1 MDKDHKIWESSDSE
15 FLSFLYAERDREY
28 SKYSAWGVN
37 FWVAGAAVIGLLG
50 YAYSQISSDYNAFDW
65 HLFVLYSNVLGA
77 ILIALVTI
85 AHPLISNGR
94 WSNEYRV
101 TTIRANVQPLE
112 LIGKI
117 YIAISSIIFLGYWT
131 ERNIVYWLWIVLWGI
146 EFAIWLYVLI
156 NGDKLVRMNSAG
168 RVFSNVWWEVC
179 YRGIECGLCMMILC
193 AAIKIWGEY
202 ALGVKEFEMG
212 CVFAIIIGISWIILL
227 RVFYNRHESI
237 DKWIDQYIYGNLSK
251 EDAYL
256 CMLEYAQ
263 GYDAVDVIRTD
274 FEKIKPLRDKMSEF
288 QELHTRYLKMAE
300 EGKLDLKDGHQY
312 LSDVAKEIAVLDETR
327 DIAKKLVGKLRE
339 IIKLDTRP
347 SSSEIWRKMLEE
359 ISRFIDDINQFQSE
373 VDEVMDVLTEFV
385 QSYQCTKYGGIC
397 DKMDCPNRNE
407 KKSFIYAMKH
417 RLSKF
422 KSRNTI

>member
-1 MDKDHKIWESSDSE
+1 MNKGHKIWESSDSE

-50 YAYSQISSDYNAFDW
+50 YAYSQISQDYDAFDW

-85 AHPLISNGR
+85 AHPLISNER

-101 TTIRANVQPLE
+101 TTVRANVQQSE
-112 LIGKI
+112 LVGKI
-117 YIAISSIIFLGYWT
+117 YIAIASIIFLGYWA

-146 EFAIWLYVLI
+146 EFAIWLYVFIYGEKLI
-156 NGDKLVRMNSAG
+156 RMN
-168 RVFSNVWWEVC
+168 RVGHVFANVWLEGL
-179 YRGIECGLCMMILC
+179 YRGIEWGVCCAILF

-202 ALGVKEFEMG
+202 TLGVKEFEMG
-212 CVFAIIIGISWIILL
+212 CVFAIIVGILWIILL
-227 RVFYNRHESI
+227 RVFDNRHESI

-288 QELHTRYLKMAE
+288 QELHTKYLTMAE
-300 EGKLDLKDGHQY
+300 EGMLDLNDGHQY
-312 LSDVAKEIAVLDETR
+312 LSDVAKEMAVLDETR
-327 DIAKKLVGKLRE
+327 DIAKKLVGKLQE
-339 IIKLDTRP
+339 IIQLDARP

-359 ISRFIDDINQFQSE
+359 ISGFIDDIDQFQSE

-385 QSYQCTKYGGIC
+385 QSYRCTKYGGIC
-397 DKMDCPNRNE
+397 DKMDCPHRNE
-407 KKSFIYAMKH
+407 KKSVLYSMK
-417 RLSKF
+417 RRFAIIK
-422 KSRNTI
+422 R